1 MSSAKSKTRQ
11 PEAAVHEPSAAYE
24 VGPDA
29 QHLPVHDKAAALDA
43 IFHDPNVKYGL
54 ALFASHEQQRLD
66 LWQRGEKFYLHCLK
80 RAKKVLAKP
89 EEVIRQLALRKLV
102 DAGYALEQIALE
114 VPIKM
119 GSTLHSK
126 AADIVVYREPVL
138 CLTPYIIIELK
149 QPQRR
154 DGLDQLE
161 SYMNATGVPFG
172 YWLNGKDHIIRYREE
187 PNLFSSIERLPG
199 AGETIDDVRA
209 PRKKRDLQPL
219 VNLREL
225 VELLEERVLAN
236 AGVSAFDELFKL
248 IFAKLFDEHVHGD
261 DEALTFRRGSETPEE
276 LADRIQKLFI
286 RATKHPGWN
295 EIFDP
300 AEKIQLTA
308 QALAPCVSELEP
320 YRFFGSD
327 LDVLDAA
334 FEHLINPEQKGDK
347 GQYFTPRHVV
357 RMCVEM
363 LNPQEGEA
371 CLDPACGPCG
381 FMIHTLKHVTES
393 EAFRSKWKGQ
403 AEHKKT
409 EYAQN
414 FLYAI
419 DFDQKLAKVAKV
431 MMLIMGDGKTH
442 VFRVNSLDPRE
453 WRNHPH
459 RVGDFVRDGM
469 FDVVMT
475 NPPFAGEITQAEVLG
490 GYDLAYKG
498 DPTLNKRAG
507 KVERDVLFIERC
519 LRFLRPGGR
528 MAIVLPQGIF
538 NNTSEQ
544 FIRDYVMRHARL
556 LGVVGLHGNMFKP
569 FTGTKTSVMFVQKWE
584 SDEARQATGDYRIFF
599 ATSNR
604 SGKDNSG
611 DYIWLD
617 PATRQRVRDTA
628 GKRIGEDVALD
639 HDLGEIAEAFR
650 AFAQEEGLDFFA

>member
-1 MSSAKSKTRQ
+1 MPAAKTKRKK
-11 PEAAVHEPSAAYE
+11 AVKESAADYE
-24 VGPDA
+24 PTGKY
-29 QHLPVHDKAAALDA
+29 LPVHDKDAALSE
-43 IFHDPNVKYGL
+43 IFSKGEASYGL
-54 ALFASHEQQRLD
+54 DLFKGYEKKALD
-66 LWQRGEKFYLHCLK
+66 LWQRSGRYYLHCLK
-80 RAKKVLAKP
+80 RQKKVLAKP
-89 EEVIRQLALRKLV
+89 EEVIRQLALKRIV
-102 DAGYALEQIALE
+102 DMGYSLDQLSLE
-114 VPIKM
+114 VSVKM
-119 GSTLHSK
+119 GSTTHSK
-126 AADIVVYREPVL
+126 AADIVIYREETL
-138 CLTPYIIIELK
+138 RITPYVVVELK
-149 QPQRR
+149 RPKRK

-161 SYMNATGVPFG
+161 TYMNPLGAPFG
-172 YWLNGKDHIIRYREE
+172 WWLNGNEEIVRYREE
-187 PNLFSSIERLPG
+187 PNIFETIDRLPG
-199 AGETIDDVRA
+199 AGETIDDIRT
-209 PRKKRDLQPL
+209 PRKKKDLEPL
-219 VNLREL
+219 VDLRGL

-236 AGVSAFDELFKL
+236 AGVSAFDEVFKL
-248 IFAKLFDEHVHGD
+248 IFAKLFDENDKGD
-261 DEALTFRRGSETPEE
+261 DEVVEFRRRGSETPEE
-276 LADRIQKLFI
+276 LLTRIQTLFT

-308 QALAPCVSELEP
+308 QALVPCVSELERS
-320 YRFFGSD
+320 RFFGSD

-363 LNPQEGEA
+363 LNPRQDET

-393 EAFRSKWKGQ
+393 DRFKRKWGRQVEAKR
-403 AEHKKT
+403 T

-414 FLYAI
+414 YLYAI

-453 WRNHPH
+453 WKNHPH
-459 RVGDFVRDGM
+459 RVGDFIKDGA

-498 DPTLNKRAG
+498 NPALNKRAK

-538 NNTSEQ
+538 NNTTEQ
-544 FIRDYVMRHARL
+544 FIRDYAMQHARL
-556 LGVVGLHGNMFKP
+556 LAVVGLHGNMFKP
-569 FTGTKTSVMFVQKWE
+569 FTGTKTSVMFLQKWE
-584 SDEARQATGDYRIFF
+584 SEEQKDEAGDYRIFF
-599 ATSNR
+599 ATNQKP
-604 SGKDNSG
+604 GKDNSG
-611 DYIWLD
+611 EYVWLD
-617 PATRQRVRDTA
+617 KETGQRVHDVKH
-628 GKRIGEDVALD
+628 KRHDEVTLD
-639 HDLGEIAEAFR
+639 HDLNDIIAAFQ
-650 AFAQEEGLDFFA
+650 AFAREEKLDFFA